1 MSNYALVEDG
11 EVTKVGGLPKS
22 WRNVSGLHLASDA
35 ELKEKGW
42 LPFVEQP
49 ATLSK
54 YEFTDGTEFKIEADR
69 VVGVEKKRAMT
80 DNEKSEYD
88 QQVATEYQRERA
100 VVYPSIE
107 DVTVALAEKA
117 EGDSTM
123 WDAISKKRADVKKAY
138 PKP

>member
-11 EVTKVGGLPKS
+11 AVTYVGGVPKS
-22 WRNVSGLHLASDA
+22 WRNVSGLNLSSDV

-49 ATLSK
+49 ATISK
-54 YEFTDGTEFKIEADR
+54 YETTDGTEFKIEVDR

-88 QQVATEYQRERA
+88 QQVATEYQRSRQPEYKSWEEQLDMMYHSMDDWKAHCKA
-100 VVYPSIE
+100 VR
-107 DVTVALAEKA
+107 DK
-117 EGDSTM
+117 
-123 WDAISKKRADVKKAY
+123 Y
-138 PKP
+138 PKPE

>member
-1 MSNYALVEDG
+1 MGNYALVEDNK
-11 EVTKVGGLPKS
+11 VTYCGGIPKN
-22 WRNVSGLHLASDA
+22 WRNVSGLHLSSDA

-49 ATLSK
+49 ATISK
-54 YEFTDGTEFKIEADR
+54 YETTDGTEFKIEVDR

-88 QQVATEYQRERA
+88 QQVATEYQRSRQPE
-100 VVYPSIE
+100 YKSWE
-107 DVTVALAEKA
+107 EQLDMMYHSMDDWKA
-117 EGDSTM
+117 HCK
-123 WDAISKKRADVKKAY
+123 AIKDKY